1 MVFGNILKMLFSY
14 KILTFS
20 QPFCQLLNKFHNKK
34 FQYIYLKQT
43 KIKTKPNKNQNK
55 TFAKLKNSVTE
66 REGGRESD

>member
-20 QPFCQLLNKFHNKK
+20 QLLNKFHNKK

-43 KIKTKPNKNQNK
+43 KIKTKHLLNS
-55 TFAKLKNSVTE
+55 KNSVKQ